1 MRRLNVSI
9 DLIWGFNPIN
19 TAIMMLESKLNNL
32 SKNSMKYIPVGF
44 IFGIFLLIPIL
55 REISIHFKKNYDSSY
70 LCDVT
75 EMVCGY
81 LVQ

>member
-55 REISIHFKKNYDSSY
+55 REISIHFKK
-70 LCDVT
+70 
-75 EMVCGY
+75 
-81 LVQ
+81 